1 MVGQVR
7 LVVIGLGI
15 ERLTFSVAR
24 CHGPRRIYCLLC
36 WANLGWVQALG
47 LGFVL
52 RSSCDC
58 SEILRISV
66 TGLEVIPCQD
76 QQRIAADEGSFEKFR
91 GLVDEKW
98 RTPPLQQGR
107 PRR

>member
-7 LVVIGLGI
+7 LVVIGLEI
-15 ERLTFSVAR
+15 ERLTFSVVR

-36 WANLGWVQALG
+36 WANWGWVQALG

-66 TGLEVIPCQD
+66 TGIEVFPCQD
-76 QQRIAADEGSFEKFR
+76 RWEFAADGKYFTRE
-91 GLVDEKW
+91 
-98 RTPPLQQGR
+98 T
-107 PRR
+107 